1 MAGVSGSEPADAW
14 VPACDSGKP
23 ASPSRAIPQ
32 YPPLRRWSVMS
43 DSRIDVVPARTR
55 IVAMYISS

>member
-23 ASPSRAIPQ
+23 AKPIASN
-32 YPPLRRWSVMS
+32 
-43 DSRIDVVPARTR
+43 PAVSTIKALVGYVRFKD
-55 IVAMYISS
+55 

>member
-23 ASPSRAIPQ
+23 ASPSRAIPAVSTIKALVG
-32 YPPLRRWSVMS
+32 YVRFK
-43 DSRIDVVPARTR
+43 D
-55 IVAMYISS
+55 